1 MKTTILPPR
10 AALMASV
17 ALAALS
23 SGGYAFAAD
32 AEASVSV
39 EEIVVTGR
47 PIADSQAA
55 ALKVQKESPSLVS
68 VIAADAVGRLP
79 DQNIAFAIGRLPGV
93 AVERDQGQA
102 RYINLRGAK
111 PNWTTVSFDGLTI
124 ISPEGRQT
132 RFDNIPSALASQ
144 VIVTKA
150 VTPDMAGETIAGNV
164 NIVTRSAFD
173 RSGLFIA
180 GKAELGYLQLGG
192 GEESN
197 VSLTVSDRFLD
208 GRLGVL
214 AQGSFYH
221 RNMVTDNW
229 ETDPY
234 LTAGGPGR
242 DLRPGNE
249 TRRWAREFENKA
261 YRLTRENIGGSLK
274 IEYDFDDNNRVGFSS
289 IYTKYYD
296 EELRSNY
303 IFRMDNGAV
312 ATPAVACPAVV
323 APQTNTGYADICNGN
338 TPQKGTI
345 YGSQFTA
352 NFNSLES
359 AEYTWTNTLS
369 GKHNWSDWDVSWKLN
384 YTQTE
389 DGIDAPSRS
398 NFASPTTV
406 TDRPTVNY
414 DFTDPDNN
422 TVSLFRTVL
431 TGTGATAVRSR
442 GAAESSINAFL
453 LPNVATGSTISTTD
467 GGDPTFAY
475 AGKFDVEREFEMFGS
490 PFKLKFGGFYSAR
503 TKKHEETL
511 YAATLAQ
518 LNAAQQVFTFDQIR
532 NLKPY
537 QADLKLGYTFNYFSK
552 DALDKR
558 ANDLLKAG
566 VLTRTNT
573 NANYYRVQED
583 IVAGYAMGTWTQ
595 DWGNIVAGIR
605 VEHTKNSGSA
615 FGGVTGSATA
625 NPLTNLVTASND
637 YVLVFP
643 SAHINWNLNDEMKV
657 RVGLTT
663 GAARPDFDELRP
675 NLVANDSTQSIAGG
689 NPDAKPEKAIG
700 VDAYYEWYMASG
712 GYLSLGVYYKDLK
725 DTLFSQTGVFNRDTL
740 NFGGVDRSGY
750 AFSTLRNGGKGHLLG
765 LEASIQQSIEP
776 FLEDSN
782 VPDWVKGFGIQA
794 NLNLNDSEITVPS
807 VGGVPMRKVPLIG
820 SSDTIYNVSLYYE
833 RYDLSVRLAYQYRT
847 PWGQSIG
854 EYQVLNGKTVPLN
867 NGDIYWN
874 SDEELDLSVRYQVNE
889 RFELTFDAANLTND
903 PGRRYGDTAAYPI
916 EWERFGRRFI
926 VGVNFTF

>member
-1 MKTTILPPR
+1 MLKISSR
-10 AALMASV
+10 AALLAGVAMASAISAQTAV
-17 ALAALS
+17 A
-23 SGGYAFAAD
+23 
-32 AEASVSV
+32 AEAVAEAPGTV
-39 EEIVVTGR
+39 EELVVTGR

-102 RYINLRGAK
+102 RYVNLRGAK
-111 PNWTTVSFDGLTI
+111 PNWTTVSFDGLTV
-124 ISPEGRQT
+124 ISPEGRQS

-164 NIVTRSAFD
+164 EIRTRSAFD
-173 RSGLFIA
+173 RSGLFVA
-180 GKAELGYLQLGG
+180 GKAALGYVELGG
-192 GEESN
+192 GEESD
-197 VSLTVSDRFLD
+197 VSLIVSDRFLD
-208 GRLGVL
+208 DRLGVL
-214 AQGSFYH
+214 LQGSFYH

-234 LTAGGPGR
+234 LTAGGPNR

-249 TRRWAREFENKA
+249 SRRWAREFENKA
-261 YRLTRENIGGSLK
+261 YRLTRENVGAAFK
-274 IEYDFDDNNRVGFSS
+274 IEYEFDENNRVGISS
-289 IYTKYYD
+289 IYTQYYD

-345 YGSQFTA
+345 YGSQVTA

-359 AEYTWTNTLS
+359 AEYTWTNTLH
-369 GKHNWSDWDVSWKLN
+369 GEHKWSDWDVSWKLN

-389 DGIDAPSRS
+389 DGIDAPARS
-398 NFASPTTV
+398 NFASPAAV
-406 TDRPTVNY
+406 ADRPTVDY
-414 DFTDPDNN
+414 DFTDPNN
-422 TVSLFRTVL
+422 NIVKLFRTVL

-442 GAAESSINAFL
+442 GAALASINDIL

-475 AGKFDVEREFEMFGS
+475 TGKFDVEREFEMFNS

-518 LNAAQQVFTFDQIR
+518 LTAANQVFNFDQIR

-537 QADLKLGYTFNYFSK
+537 QGELQLGYTFNYFSK
-552 DALDKR
+552 DAIDKR

-566 VLTRTNT
+566 VLTRSNT
-573 NANYYRVQED
+573 NGNYYRVQED
-583 IVAGYAMGTWTQ
+583 IVAGYAMGTWIQ
-595 DWGNIVAGIR
+595 DWGNVVAGVR
-605 VEHTKNSGSA
+605 VERTKNTGSA
-615 FGGVTGSATA
+615 FGGVGSANT
-625 NPLTNLVTASND
+625 LVSAEND

-675 NLVANDSTQSIAGG
+675 NLVANDSTQSISGG

-725 DTLFSQTGVFNRDTL
+725 DTLFAQTGVFGRDTL
-740 NFGGVDRSGY
+740 NIGGVDRSGY

-765 LEASIQQSIEP
+765 AEASIQQSIEP
-776 FLEDSN
+776 FLQDSN

-794 NLNLNDSEITVPS
+794 NINLNDSEITVPS
-807 VGGVPMRKVPLIG
+807 VGGVPTRKIPLIG
-820 SSDTIYNVSLYYE
+820 SSDVAYNVSLYYE
-833 RYDLSVRLAYQYRT
+833 RYNLSVRLAYQFRT
-847 PWGQSIG
+847 PWGQSVG
-854 EYQVLNGKTVPLN
+854 DYQVLNGKTVPVN
-867 NGDIYWN
+867 NGDIYWDD
-874 SDEELDLSVRYQVNE
+874 DEELDLSVRYQVTEN
-889 RFELTFDAANLTND
+889 FELTFDAANLTND
-903 PGRRYGDTAAYPI
+903 RGRRYGDTSAFPI
-916 EWERFGRRFI
+916 EFEKFGRRFI
-926 VGVNFTF
+926 AGVNFTF